1 MTYSGVVDEE
11 ERGFRDSCWNQ
22 RGFIEVSGGGGQ
34 FSVGPCRERGTWPFT
49 MVFSVFLGKVYWTR
63 GSLSNGN

>member
-1 MTYSGVVDEE
+1 MVYSGVVDEE

-34 FSVGPCRERGTWPFT
+34 FSVGHCRERGTLPFT
-49 MVFSVFLGKVYWTR
+49 MGFSELFGKLYWTNL
-63 GSLSNGN
+63 SLSNGN